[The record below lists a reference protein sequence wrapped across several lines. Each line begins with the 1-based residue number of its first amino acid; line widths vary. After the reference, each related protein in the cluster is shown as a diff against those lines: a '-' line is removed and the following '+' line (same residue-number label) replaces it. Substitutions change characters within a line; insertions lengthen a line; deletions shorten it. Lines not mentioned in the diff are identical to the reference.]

1 MEMHFVIAKTISYT
15 DPGNGVAIA
24 EYQKA
29 IKMAQEQG
37 SDDVLKEFYLEQI
50 MAYVDFRLIS
60 ADEHALEAIENYL
73 KLDDSNAKVLAG
85 LGVVRLENYD
95 YKGAV
100 EHFQKSLEL
109 NKRDHEVGVALLLT
123 LFRMNNFDGM
133 MSQIEHYGVPTV
145 GSWLRESDSLDDHK
159 AIMHAARIVNKVDM
173 VIKCYEHEIQ
183 NTQLSDEDL
192 KEVKDADPVK
202 TAQQT
207 LLNRTRRVANSSM
220 FRVYLGWL
228 YLEILGQPDEAFELW
243 KTAFFQRSEFFNM
256 GNVISSQFTT
266 EVIPDFFARFSQLIY
281 EKALD
286 PDPEVAGR
294 MIFHLEHLHR
304 REKVF
309 QELDKHPIGTGL
321 RNVNLLLARL
331 YLKHGRKEE
340 ARKML
345 NDQFQSAIN
354 ILEDEIGWNDEFGYG
369 ALAALLFLNG
379 QLEKAEVASSLKR
392 FFEDGFD
399 VESKKRKDDAER
411 KDGKGE
417 GQQPPPDKQDDSA
430 STASDNNDDGIWLQT
445 VCAGGFTCESESRG
459 IPYGATAYTCTTCA
473 NVSFC
478 ETCYDIL
485 RKETGKRN
493 LFVCSP
499 SHEFIKTPPEGLEKI
514 KDQKI
519 TMNGK
524 SISFVDWL
532 AEVRK
537 EWKTGL
543 CFKS

>member
-1 MEMHFVIAKTISYT
+1 
-15 DPGNGVAIA
+15 
-24 EYQKA
+24 
-29 IKMAQEQG
+29 MAQEQG
-37 SDDVLKEFYLEQI
+37 SDDALKEFYLQQI
-50 MAYVDFRLIS
+50 MAYVDVRLIR
-60 ADEHALEAIENYL
+60 AHENALEAIENYL
-73 KLDDSNAKVLAG
+73 KLDDSNAKVLAC
-85 LGVVRLENYD
+85 LGVVCVENHD
-95 YKGAV
+95 NKGAI

-109 NKRDHEVGVALLLT
+109 NKRDHEVGIALLRT
-123 LFRMNNFDGM
+123 LFGMKDYEGM
-133 MSQIEHYGVPTV
+133 MSQIEHYGVLLV
-145 GSWLRESDSLDDHK
+145 GSWLRNSDSFIKHK
-159 AIMHAARIVNKVDM
+159 EIMHAARTVNKVDI

-183 NTQLSDEDL
+183 NIQLSDEDL
-192 KEVKDADPVK
+192 REVKDADPVK
-202 TAQQT
+202 TAQKT
-207 LLNRTRRVANSSM
+207 LLYRTRRVAISSM

-243 KTAFFQRSEFFNM
+243 KTAFFQHSEFFNK
-256 GNVISSQFTT
+256 GSLAT
-266 EVIPDFFARFSQLIY
+266 EFIPDFFALFSQLIY

-309 QELDKHPIGTGL
+309 QEFHKSPIGTGL
-321 RNVNLLLARL
+321 GNVNLLLARL
-331 YLKHGRKEE
+331 YLKHGRKDE

-345 NDQFQSAIN
+345 NDQFQSAID
-354 ILEDEIGWNDEFGYG
+354 ILGDEIGCYDKFGYD

-392 FFEDGFD
+392 FFENGFD
-399 VESKKRKDDAER
+399 VEPKKRKDDALEH
-411 KDGKGE
+411 
-417 GQQPPPDKQDDSA
+417 GQQPPPDKQDDSV
-430 STASDNNDDGIWLQT
+430 STVSDNDDDDTWLKT
-445 VCAGGFTCESESRG
+445 VVCAGGYTCENESRG

-473 NVSFC
+473 NVNFC
-478 ETCYDIL
+478 ETCYDSL
-485 RKETGKRN
+485 RKETGQRK

-499 SHEFIKTPPEGLEKI
+499 SHDFIKTPPEGLEKI

-524 SISFVDWL
+524 SMSFVDWL